1 MNIQQVYSKDLS
13 LWHPTT
19 KRAYDNPLWA
29 SVTQIDGRAKVSIPA
44 TSKAVQRKNG
54 FAAYLKFPF
63 YTEPTIQGSVPAF
76 TQVTRL
82 KQEYPDSEGNI
93 SPRIVNIY
101 NVSQLVV
108 TSDGNPS
115 PIPPV
120 LDMVNGVVL
129 VEGSFNNGGA
139 ANVPSVV
146 DPTDDTS
153 NKPFVGVFGQAIPGR
168 ATSSNE
174 QNLWLV
180 DGNSSL
186 GSVAGFAPKTSVDTV
201 TITKNIDNTL
211 TVHSVN
217 RAIGLSKLFSTYC
230 VIEADVGLDRLFCTG
245 GMSSWASLS
254 DTSTILDIQGN
265 TYPAATCPSESQTK
279 ASAVSIPTSGVI
291 MIVGGLNNA
300 RTDSKSDG
308 WYYNPYNNSWTF
320 GYTMGLKTPRR
331 DHKSIILDGG
341 INGTPSTEKWA
352 LVVGGKRGIF
362 SNVGQTGPDVFPVGI
377 PINKCEVIDV
387 TASSHGEI
395 PATSFIPTGSMSDA
409 RYAFG
414 MTKLKDNRVLVC
426 GGIGNNPSYPIPD
439 NTVPEYLYELNRCEI
454 FDPTTGFWSPIS
466 SMLEPH
472 SYCVCHYVPEA
483 NKVYVYGGYT
493 SKIIEYLDL
502 NTMTWHKSVY
512 TMANPVM
519 GGSAFGTEFGFMG
532 LLGGG
537 HYDVGTSTFTAS
549 SYAPPILM

>member
-115 PIPPV
+115 PAPPV

-139 ANVPSVV
+139 ANVPSVA
-146 DPTDDTS
+146 DPTDVTS

-168 ATSSNE
+168 VTSSNE

-245 GMSSWASLS
+245 GMTSWATLS
-254 DTSTILDIQGN
+254 PSGASTILDILGN
-265 TYPAATCPSESQTK
+265 TYPAATCPMSLTK
-279 ASAVSIPTSGVI
+279 SSAISIPTSGCILVT
-291 MIVGGLNNA
+291 GGLTNM
-300 RTDSKSDG
+300 RTDSLTG
-308 WYYNPYNNSWTF
+308 TAMCYNPYNNSWSYVF
-320 GYTMGLKTPRR
+320 GPNKRR

-341 INGTPSTEKWA
+341 INNTPSTEKWV
-352 LVVGGKRGIF
+352 LVVGGKRGISF
-362 SNVGQTGPDVFPVGI
+362 NVGQTGPDVFPIGV
-377 PINKCEVIDV
+377 PINTCEVMDV
-387 TASSHGEI
+387 TSSSHGQI
-395 PATSFIPTGSMSDA
+395 PLTPFVSTGSMSDA

-426 GGIGNNPSYPIPD
+426 GGIGYNPSYPITD
-439 NTVPEYLYELNRCEI
+439 DTVPEYLYELNRCEI
-454 FDPTTGFWSPIS
+454 FDPTTGFWSPIQ

-493 SKIIEYLDL
+493 SKAIEYLDL

-512 TMANPVM
+512 TMANPVV

-537 HYDVGTSTFTAS
+537 HYDIGTSTFTSS
-549 SYAPPILM
+549 SYSPPLM